1 MEYAE
6 GGSLYSCKLEIRVN
20 LFVFYCKTISFLND
34 NRWQSDE
41 KMSCKN
47 GNAQTFFRHSA
58 VLSLP
63 AILLHKFSI
72 VRMIIM

>member
-1 MEYAE
+1 MDHFIVV
-6 GGSLYSCKLEIRVN
+6 SWNLELTFLCFIA
-20 LFVFYCKTISFLND
+20 KTISFLND

-41 KMSCKN
+41 KMLCKN
-47 GNAQTFFRHSA
+47 GNAQSSTTFFRHSA

-63 AILLHKFSI
+63 AILLRKFSI